1 MRVAF
6 PIGRLNYY
14 RLLVPVIEESL
25 ARGLTV
31 ECWHDYG
38 AARDGHKGY
47 EFPDL
52 DGAPK
57 FASGTPT
64 FRTYEGPAGLHDLAA
79 RERVDALVTFQPP
92 RRVLDRRPS
101 PVPWVL
107 LQDSP
112 GFFHHVTADDLVG
125 VAGIGLYS
133 AHWLEFG
140 MRVMR
145 GKGLLGEHDPRETAI
160 RAKCRVVGFPELDGG
175 VGLDPAAIRARLGLP
190 PGRPVVTFMPYPY
203 RSNPNSFWS
212 RWIYANPRPWLQAAM
227 IVARG
232 QHRYWGHV
240 RAGWHDR
247 ALARAVRA
255 FCDANGAAL
264 LVKYREK
271 DPIPRYVRDAADVVV
286 ADPAPWPPL
295 ILETLAV
302 ADLAI
307 SFYSATVL
315 ESAALGVPYL
325 CIGFGDADWYG
336 HLHPAWT
343 TARFDVAEGGEF
355 NFPGVSEL
363 TKIPEVIA
371 RLPQRRLGEFKV
383 DPGQR
388 RAYLTKFV
396 GYDDGRSAAR
406 MVDVITAAR

>member
-1 MRVAF
+1 VRVAF
-6 PIGRLNYY
+6 PISRLNYY
-14 RLLVPVIEESL
+14 RLLAPVIDEAL
-25 ARGLTV
+25 ARGLAV

-38 AARDGHKGY
+38 AARGGHKGY

-52 DGAPK
+52 DLAPK
-57 FASGTPT
+57 FAGGTPA
-64 FRTYEGPAGLHDLAA
+64 FRTYEGPAGLHALAA
-79 RERVDALVTFQPP
+79 RERPDALVTFQPP
-92 RRVLDRRPS
+92 RRVLAGRPS

-140 MRVMR
+140 LRVMR
-145 GKGLLGEHDPRETAI
+145 GKGLLAEADPREAAI
-160 RAKCRVVGFPELDGG
+160 RARSRVVGFPELDGG
-175 VGLDPAAIRARLGLP
+175 RSLDPTAIRARLGLP
-190 PGRPVVTFMPYPY
+190 AGRPVVTFMPYPY

-212 RWIYANPRPWLQAAM
+212 RWIYANPRPWLQASM

-232 QHRYWGHV
+232 QHRYWRHV
-240 RAGWHDR
+240 VEGWHDR

-271 DPIPRYVRDAADVVV
+271 DPIPRYLRAVADVAV
-286 ADPAPWPPL
+286 ADPAPWPPP

-302 ADLAI
+302 ADLAV

-315 ESAALGVPYL
+315 ESAFMGVPYL
-325 CIGFGDADWYG
+325 CIGFADEDWHG
-336 HLHPAWT
+336 HLNRAWT
-343 TARFDVAEGGEF
+343 AERFDVSEGGEF

-363 TKIPEVIA
+363 TTIPDVIE
-371 RLPQRRLGEFKV
+371 RLPRRRLGEFGV
-383 DPGQR
+383 DARRR
-388 RAYLTKFV
+388 RAYVETFV
-396 GYDDGRSAAR
+396 GHDDGRSAVR
-406 MVDVITAAR
+406 MVDLVTGVA